1 MGPTNQPTRTDET
14 PLFIAHDEGDS
25 RPISHDIRDSAD
37 IPLLVLPPTEPIY
50 DHVELVTRSHGT
62 NQSTQDSFQSFEQDV
77 YQSLQRDA
85 AEFQGQSSLS
95 WQLQD
100 LADLTA
106 DVSLASVGNSIQPV
120 EQSWQAS
127 LSPWTLQ
134 DQTQNVWQHHH
145 EDVPSESLPI
155 TTWELGQGTA
165 KAFQYSPNVQV
176 QSHGLPRRRSR
187 YLRSPAMP
195 IVSGTSPIGTSA
207 AGTLVDS
214 SMDPIQ
220 RWRNS
225 PPETEAASLSAIANA
240 LRNNP
245 LRGQARTSSLNN
257 NHADFRPRSTVS
269 FASGSSLS
277 SGSAASASSVSRRGR
292 VVKRTRPAKGKTAD
306 KRRFPCTFCCDS
318 FKSKF
323 DWARHEQ
330 SLHLS
335 VQGWLCAPFG
345 SVVISAVTGCS
356 SCAYCGLTNPTTT
369 HLEDHN
375 SNSCENS
382 QIYTRKD
389 HLVQHLRSIHNVKD
403 PPLIDSWKVE
413 GPPIAS
419 RCGFC
424 DLRMETWQDRIDHLV
439 SHFRKGKTMD
449 DWKGNHG
456 FDSGIAAR
464 VTNAIPPY
472 LIASESKTYAPFS
485 AATPNPIQAEHIQ
498 QITRS
503 AEAWTASELV
513 TESREP
519 TISLQDKSFPELLA
533 FHLGRFAQHQ
543 MRLGIIPTD
552 KMFQDEARRLQFG
565 TVDPLDDTVAD
576 NQEWLSLFRS
586 QHLDDSAGSQDRLP

>member
-1 MGPTNQPTRTDET
+1 MEPTTPPATIDQLPPPTYY
-14 PLFIAHDEGDS
+14 DEGDTL
-25 RPISHDIRDSAD
+25 
-37 IPLLVLPPTEPIY
+37 PLEELPY
-50 DHVELVTRSHGT
+50 YRLG
-62 NQSTQDSFQSFEQDV
+62 QSTELGNINQVAQGSFENFEQDV
-77 YQSLQRDA
+77 LQSLA
-85 AEFQGQSSLS
+85 YSAGEFQHQNITPWQPQVFTDLTTDASLS
-95 WQLQD
+95 L
-100 LADLTA
+100 
-106 DVSLASVGNSIQPV
+106 VGNPTQPV
-120 EQSWQAS
+120 EQSWQEP
-127 LSPWTLQ
+127 LSSWTLQ
-134 DQTQNVWQHHH
+134 GQAQNVWQHHDGVGPN
-145 EDVPSESLPI
+145 EGLPA
-155 TTWELGQGTA
+155 TTWELDQGTA
-165 KAFQYSPNVQV
+165 KAFQYSPNIQV
-176 QSHGLPRRRSR
+176 QSQGLPRRRSR
-187 YLRSPAMP
+187 YLRSPAVP
-195 IVSGTSPIGTSA
+195 IISRISPIQTSA
-207 AGTLVDS
+207 TGTLIDN

-225 PPETEAASLSAIANA
+225 PPETEAASLSAIADA

-245 LRGQARTSSLNN
+245 LRSQASTSTLNSD
-257 NHADFRPRSTVS
+257 HAGFRPRSTVS
-269 FASGSSLS
+269 LASGSSLS

-335 VQGWLCAPFG
+335 FQGWLCAPFG
-345 SVVISAVTGCS
+345 SVVVSAVAGCS
-356 SCAYCGLTNPTTT
+356 NCAYCGLINPTTT

-389 HLVQHLRSIHNVKD
+389 HLVQHLRCIHNVQD
-403 PPLIDSWKVE
+403 PPPIDSWKVE

-424 DLRMETWQDRIDHLV
+424 DLCMETWQERAEHLA

-449 DWKGNHG
+449 DWKGDHG
-456 FDSGIAAR
+456 FDSGIAAQ

-485 AATPNPIQAEHIQ
+485 AAAPNPIQADHIQ

-503 AEAWTASELV
+503 AEAWTGSELV

-519 TISLQDKSFPELLA
+519 TISLEVKSFPELLA

-543 MRLGIIPTD
+543 MRLGVTLTD
-552 KMFQDEARRLQFG
+552 EMFQDEARRVQFG

-576 NQEWLSLFRS
+576 NPEWLSLFRS
-586 QHLDDSAGSQDRLP
+586 QHVDDLAQSQDRLA

>member
-1 MGPTNQPTRTDET
+1 MESTDQSATTVEL
-14 PLFIAHDEGDS
+14 PPFIADDNGNT
-25 RPISHDIRDSAD
+25 
-37 IPLLVLPPTEPIY
+37 LPPSGLTYAQLGLSTGSDDINQA
-50 DHVELVTRSHGT
+50 TRG
-62 NQSTQDSFQSFEQDV
+62 SFQSFEQDV
-77 YQSLQRDA
+77 YQSLERDTG
-85 AEFQGQSSLS
+85 EFQGQSILS
-95 WQLQD
+95 WQLQG
-100 LADLTA
+100 LADLTTDA
-106 DVSLASVGNSIQPV
+106 TLASVGNLIQPV

-134 DQTQNVWQHHH
+134 DQAQNVWQHHH
-145 EDVPSESLPI
+145 GAGLSEDLP
-155 TTWELGQGTA
+155 TATWELGQGTA
-165 KAFQYSPNVQV
+165 KAFQYPPNVLV
-176 QSHGLPRRRSR
+176 QSQGLPRRRSR

-195 IVSGTSPIGTSA
+195 IGSGTSPIETSTT
-207 AGTLVDS
+207 GTLVDS
-214 SMDPIQ
+214 SMNPIQ

-225 PPETEAASLSAIANA
+225 PPETEAASLSAIADA

-245 LRGQARTSSLNN
+245 LRGQTHTSGLNN
-257 NHADFRPRSTVS
+257 GHTDFRPRSTVS
-269 FASGSSLS
+269 YPSGSSLS

-292 VVKRTRPAKGKTAD
+292 VVKRTRPTKGKTAE

-345 SVVISAVTGCS
+345 SVVISAVSGCS
-356 SCAYCGLTNPTTT
+356 SCAYCGLSNPTST

-375 SNSCENS
+375 NNLCENS

-389 HLVQHLRSIHNVKD
+389 HLVQHLRSIHNVQD
-403 PPLIDSWKVE
+403 PPMIDSWKIE

-424 DLRMETWQDRIDHLV
+424 DLRMGTWQERIDHLV
-439 SHFRKGKTMD
+439 SHFRKGKTMN
-449 DWKGNHG
+449 DWKGEHG
-456 FDSGIAAR
+456 FDSGIAAQ

-472 LIASESKTYAPFS
+472 LIASESNTYAPFS
-485 AATPNPIQAEHIQ
+485 AAVPNPIQAEHLQ

-503 AEAWTASELV
+503 AEAWTGAEMA

-519 TISLQDKSFPELLA
+519 TMSLQDKSFPELLA

-543 MRLGIIPTD
+543 MRLGVIPTD

-586 QHLDDSAGSQDRLP
+586 QHLDDSADS

>member
-1 MGPTNQPTRTDET
+1 MEPTTQPANTDHLP
-14 PLFIAHDEGDS
+14 PLTAHDEGD
-25 RPISHDIRDSAD
+25 I
-37 IPLLVLPPTEPIY
+37 LPPAELTYAQLGLSTEFDNICQ
-50 DHVELVTRSHGT
+50 VAQG
-62 NQSTQDSFQSFEQDV
+62 SFQNFEQDV
-77 YQSLQRDA
+77 LQSLPYDA
-85 AEFQGQSSLS
+85 EGFQHQNITL
-95 WQLQD
+95 WQPQGLT
-100 LADLTA
+100 DLTTDTSLVSRENPIQSA
-106 DVSLASVGNSIQPV
+106 DQP
-120 EQSWQAS
+120 WQTS
-127 LSPWTLQ
+127 LSPRTLQ
-134 DQTQNVWQHHH
+134 DQAQDVWHHH
-145 EDVPSESLPI
+145 EAGPGEALPTPI
-155 TTWELGQGTA
+155 WELDQGVA
-165 KAFQYSPNVQV
+165 KAIQYPPNVQV

-187 YLRSPAMP
+187 YLRSPAVPMVSRP
-195 IVSGTSPIGTSA
+195 ISIETSA
-207 AGTLVDS
+207 PGNLTAS

-225 PPETEAASLSAIANA
+225 PPETEAASLSAIADA

-245 LRGQARTSSLNN
+245 LPGQTQSSSHG
-257 NHADFRPRSTVS
+257 HANFQPGSTKS

-292 VVKRTRPAKGKTAD
+292 VVKRTRPAKGKTVE

-345 SVVISAVTGCS
+345 SVVISAATGYS
-356 SCAYCGLTNPTTT
+356 SCAYCGLANPTTT

-375 SNSCENS
+375 STSCENS

-389 HLVQHLRSIHNVKD
+389 HLVQHLRSIHNVQD

-424 DLRMETWQDRIDHLV
+424 DLRMETWQERTDHLV

-449 DWKGNHG
+449 DWKGEHG
-456 FDSGIAAR
+456 FDSVIAAQ

-472 LIASESKTYAPFS
+472 FIASESKTYAPFS
-485 AATPNPIQAEHIQ
+485 AAAPNPIQAEHLQ

-503 AEAWTASELV
+503 AEAWTGSELV
-513 TESREP
+513 TEFTEP
-519 TISLQDKSFPELLA
+519 TISLQDKSFPELLT

-552 KMFQDEARRLQFG
+552 NMFQDEARRLQFG
-565 TVDPLDDTVAD
+565 TVDPLDDTIAD

-586 QHLDDSAGSQDRLP
+586 QHFDDSADSQNRLP